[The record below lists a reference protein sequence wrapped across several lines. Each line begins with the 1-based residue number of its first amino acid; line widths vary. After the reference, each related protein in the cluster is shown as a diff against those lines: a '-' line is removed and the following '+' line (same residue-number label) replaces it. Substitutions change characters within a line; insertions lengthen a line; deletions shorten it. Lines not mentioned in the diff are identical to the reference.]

1 MSRGSPST
9 MGRVEIVGLKMRVV
23 EGPCNIVEEILDAA
37 RLQGVGVADGDVV
50 VATDKL
56 ASKCLGRVVKVDEVK
71 PSERALRLA
80 RRTGL
85 DAGFVELVLRS
96 CDDVLAV
103 VPIKRLADEGLVDL
117 ESLAGDVEAMRKLLD
132 EFPAFFITLR
142 EGMLWSDSGVNS
154 SNLPPGYYAVPVED
168 HDGAAKMIR
177 DGIQKAT
184 GRRVAVVICDTE
196 FFLGGS
202 LDFARGSWGIDPVD
216 RCFGCRDLYGK
227 PKYGGVDVVVH
238 EICSAT
244 SLLFKQTAEG
254 VPVAIVRGLRYRE
267 CECGLRDALP
277 RVRIGRVIREVF
289 VESLR
294 VLGVRWLLKLL
305 RS

>member
-1 MSRGSPST
+1 MS
-9 MGRVEIVGLKMRVV
+9 RVEIVGLKMRVV
-23 EGPCNIVEEILDAA
+23 EGPCNIVEEFLKAT
-37 RLQGVGVADGDVV
+37 RLQGVDVVDGDVV
-50 VATDKL
+50 VITDKL
-56 ASKCLGRVVKVDEVK
+56 VSKCLGRVVKVDEVK
-71 PSERALRLA
+71 PSKRALRLA
-80 RRTGL
+80 RKTGL
-85 DAGFVELVLRS
+85 DARFVELVLRS
-96 CDDVLAV
+96 CDDVVAV
-103 VPIKRLADEGLVDL
+103 VPIKRLVDEGLVNL
-117 ESLAGDVEAMRKLLD
+117 EFLARDVEAMRKLLNEYPD
-132 EFPAFFITLR
+132 FFITLK
-142 EGMLWSDSGVNS
+142 ESMLWSDSGIDS
-154 SNLPPGYYAVPVED
+154 SNLPSGYYAIPVEN
-168 HDGAAKMIR
+168 HDEVAKMIR

-227 PKYGGVDVVVH
+227 PKYGGVDIVVH

-244 SLLFKQTAEG
+244 SLLFKQAAEG
-254 VPVAIVRGLRYRE
+254 VPVAIVRGLKYGE

-277 RVRIGRVIREVF
+277 RIRIGRVVREVF

-294 VLGVRWLLKLL
+294 VLGVKWLLKLL

>member
-1 MSRGSPST
+1 MDG
-9 MGRVEIVGLKMRVV
+9 VEIIGLKMRVV
-23 EGPCNIVEEILDAA
+23 EGRCNIVEEILNAA
-37 RLQGVGVADGDVV
+37 RLQGVSVVDGDVV
-50 VATDKL
+50 VVTDKL
-56 ASKCLGRVVKVDEVK
+56 VSKCLGSVVKVDDVK
-71 PSERALRLA
+71 PSKRAMRLA
-80 RRTGL
+80 RKTSL
-85 DAGFVELVLRS
+85 DPRFVELVLKS
-96 CDDVLAV
+96 CDGVVAV
-103 VPIKRLADEGLVDL
+103 VPIKRLVDKGLANL
-117 ESLAGDVEAMRKLLD
+117 EPLAGDVEAMRRLLD
-132 EFPAFFITLR
+132 EYPDFFITLR
-142 EGMLWSDSGVNS
+142 EGMLWSDSGVDS
-154 SNLPPGYYAVPVED
+154 SNLPPGYYAVPVEN
-168 HDGAAKMIR
+168 HDEVAKMIR

-227 PKYGGVDVVVH
+227 PKYGGVDIVIH

-267 CECGLRDALP
+267 CECGLRDSLP
-277 RVRIGRVIREVF
+277 RIRIGRVIREVF

-294 VLGVRWLLKLL
+294 VLGVKWLLKLL
-305 RS
+305 HS

>member
-1 MSRGSPST
+1 
-9 MGRVEIVGLKMRVV
+9 
-23 EGPCNIVEEILDAA
+23 
-37 RLQGVGVADGDVV
+37 
-50 VATDKL
+50 
-56 ASKCLGRVVKVDEVK
+56 
-71 PSERALRLA
+71 LRLA

-85 DAGFVELVLRS
+85 DAGFVELVLRG

-103 VPIKRLADEGLVDL
+103 VPIRRLADEGLVDL
-117 ESLAGDVEAMRKLLD
+117 ESLAGDVEAARRLL
-132 EFPAFFITLR
+132 EEYPAFFITLR
-142 EGMLWSDSGVNS
+142 EGMLWSDSGVDS

-168 HDGAAKMIR
+168 HDGVAKMIR

-202 LDFARGSWGIDPVD
+202 LDFARGSWGVDPVD

-294 VLGVRWLLKLL
+294 VLGVGWLLKLL

>member
-1 MSRGSPST
+1 

-23 EGPCNIVEEILDAA
+23 EGSCNIVEEFLNAA
-37 RLQGVGVADGDVV
+37 KLQGVDVADGDVV
-50 VATDKL
+50 VVTDKL
-56 ASKCLGRVVKVDEVK
+56 VSKCLGRVVKVDDVK
-71 PSERALRLA
+71 PSKRALRLA
-80 RRTGL
+80 RKTGL
-85 DAGFVELVLRS
+85 DPRFVELVLGN
-96 CDDVLAV
+96 CDGVVAV
-103 VPIKRLADEGLVDL
+103 VPIKRLVDEGFVDL

-132 EFPAFFITLR
+132 EYPAFFITLR
-142 EGMLWSDSGVNS
+142 EGMLWSDSGVDS
-154 SNLPPGYYAVPVED
+154 SNLPPGYYAIPVEN
-168 HDGAAKMIR
+168 HDEVARIIR

-227 PKYGGVDVVVH
+227 PKYGGVDIVVH
-238 EICSAT
+238 EICSAA

-254 VPVAIVRGLRYRE
+254 VPVAIVRGLKYRE
-267 CECGLRDALP
+267 RECGLRDALP
-277 RVRIGRVIREVF
+277 RIRAGRVIREVF

-294 VLGVRWLLKLL
+294 VLGVKWLLKLL

>member
-1 MSRGSPST
+1 MD
-9 MGRVEIVGLKMRVV
+9 RVEIIGLKMRVV
-23 EGPCNIVEEILDAA
+23 EGPCNIAEEFLKAT
-37 RLQGVGVADGDVV
+37 RLQGVDVADGDVV
-50 VATDKL
+50 VVTDKL
-56 ASKCLGRVVKVDEVK
+56 VSKCLGRVVKVDDVK
-71 PSERALRLA
+71 PSKRALRLA
-80 RRTGL
+80 RKTSL
-85 DAGFVELVLRS
+85 DPRFVELVLRS
-96 CDDVLAV
+96 CDDVVAV
-103 VPIKRLADEGLVDL
+103 VPIKRLVNKGLVNL
-117 ESLAGDVEAMRKLLD
+117 EPLAGDAEAMRKLLD
-132 EFPAFFITLR
+132 EYPAFFITIR
-142 EGMLWSDSGVNS
+142 EGMLWSDSGIDS
-154 SNLPPGYYAVPVED
+154 SNLPPGYYAIPVEN
-168 HDGAAKMIR
+168 HDEVARIIR

-227 PKYGGVDVVVH
+227 PKYGGVDIVVH
-238 EICSAT
+238 EICSAA

-254 VPVAIVRGLRYRE
+254 VPVAIVRGLKYGE

-277 RVRIGRVIREVF
+277 RIRIGRVVREVF

-294 VLGVRWLLKLL
+294 ILGVKWLLKLL

>member
-1 MSRGSPST
+1 MD
-9 MGRVEIVGLKMRVV
+9 RVEIIGLKIRVV
-23 EGPCNIVEEILDAA
+23 EEPCNIVVEILNAT
-37 RLQGVGVADGDVV
+37 RLQGVDVVDGDVV
-50 VATDKL
+50 VVTGKL
-56 ASKCLGRVVKVDEVK
+56 VSKCLGRVVKVDEVK
-71 PSERALRLA
+71 SSRKALRLA

-85 DAGFVELVLRS
+85 DARFVKLVLRS
-96 CDDVLAV
+96 CDDVVAV
-103 VPIKRLADEGLVDL
+103 VTIKRLVDEGLVNL
-117 ESLAGDVEAMRKLLD
+117 ESLARDAEAMRRLLD
-132 EFPAFFITLR
+132 EYPAFFITLR
-142 EGMLWSDSGVNS
+142 EGMLWSDSGVDS
-154 SNLPPGYYAVPVED
+154 SNLPPGYYAIPVENRD
-168 HDGAAKMIR
+168 EVAKIIR
-177 DGIQKAT
+177 DGIREAT

-227 PKYGGVDVVVH
+227 PKYGGVDIVIH

-244 SLLFKQTAEG
+244 SLLFKQAAEG

-277 RVRIGRVIREVF
+277 RIRIGRVIREVF

-294 VLGVRWLLKLL
+294 VLGVKWLLKLL